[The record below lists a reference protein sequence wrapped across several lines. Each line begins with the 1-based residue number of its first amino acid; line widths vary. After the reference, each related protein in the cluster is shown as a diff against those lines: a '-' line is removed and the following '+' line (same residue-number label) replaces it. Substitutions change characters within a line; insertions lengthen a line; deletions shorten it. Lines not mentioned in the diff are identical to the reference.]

1 MFNSITLAT
10 AAIVASASASIAS
23 ADTPNNISNFVMEQD
38 NSGVQ
43 AELETVTATSD
54 GVVEIYTFNQ
64 AELGSLIGSEQVQ
77 AGANLDVDI
86 NFNRT
91 NTDAIAVLK
100 VGGET
105 VDTQELNFN

>member
-10 AAIVASASASIAS
+10 AAIAASASIAF
-23 ADTPNNISNFVMEQD
+23 ADTTNNLSNFVMEHY

-54 GVVEIYTFNQ
+54 GVVEIYIFHK
-64 AELGSLIGSEQVQ
+64 AELGALIGSEQFQ

-86 NFNRT
+86 NFIRT
-91 NTDAIAVLK
+91 FTDAIAVFK
-100 VGGET
+100 VGRKT
-105 VDTQELNFN
+105 VNTQKLDFN

>member
-10 AAIVASASASIAS
+10 AAIAASASIAS

-54 GVVEIYTFNQ
+54 GVVEIYTFHK
-64 AELGSLIGSEQVQ
+64 AELGALIGSEQVQ

-86 NFNRT
+86 NFTRT

-100 VGGET
+100 VEGET
-105 VDTQELNFN
+105 VDTQKLDFN